1 MPAVVAG
8 IIVAA
13 ALIAFVAQ
21 NTHEVALQF
30 LWVDFKTTPGVLALA
45 ALFVGVVAA
54 VIAGAVVRRARRIR
68 LNEREELQRLRAER
82 ATP

>member
-21 NTHEVALQF
+21 NTNEVALEF
-30 LWVDFKTTPGVLALA
+30 LWVDFQTTPGVLVLA

-82 ATP
+82 ATH

>member
-1 MPAVVAG
+1 MPAVVGG

-13 ALIAFVAQ
+13 AIIAFVAQ
-21 NTHEVALQF
+21 NTDKIRLHF
-30 LWVDFKTTPGVLALA
+30 LWIDFHTTPSVLVLA

-82 ATP
+82 ATS